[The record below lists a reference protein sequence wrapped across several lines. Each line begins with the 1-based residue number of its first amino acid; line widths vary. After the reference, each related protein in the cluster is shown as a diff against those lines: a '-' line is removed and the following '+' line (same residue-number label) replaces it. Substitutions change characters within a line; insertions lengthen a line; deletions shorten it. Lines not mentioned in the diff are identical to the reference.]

1 MIARIIKDAGKLI
14 KELGSRDPRGLAAY
28 FDVSLREDALGSLK
42 AYIFFQSRVAVICL
56 NSSLPEEL
64 RPLLICHEMGHYL
77 YHQKLA
83 KGHTFQEKQLFSL
96 QCSSEYEANL
106 FAAEF
111 LLEDGEVWEKL
122 KAGGDLFCVASEMG
136 VPPELLDF
144 KLKLMHYKGYE
155 VRSCLQAAGDFLK

>member
-1 MIARIIKDAGKLI
+1 MIARIIKDTEKLL
-14 KELGSRDPRGLAAY
+14 KELGSRDPKDLAAY

-64 RPLLICHEMGHYL
+64 RPTVICHEMGHYL

-83 KGHTFQEKQLFSL
+83 KGHTFREKQLFSP
-96 QCSSEYEANL
+96 QYSSEYEANL

-111 LLEDGEVWEKL
+111 LLEDEEVWEKL
-122 KAGGDLFCVASEMG
+122 KAGGDLFRVASELG

-144 KLKLMHYKGYE
+144 KLKMMHYKGYE
-155 VRSCLQAAGDFLK
+155 VHSCLQAAGNFLK